1 MPDEEGRP
9 DPEESRRRT
18 VERVRG
24 GRSPESPA
32 EESAPTAQ
40 TIRDRVREADP
51 EEEGRSEGAA
61 AAAARREIRKLRRE
75 NRRLREEV
83 AILKK
88 AEAWFAREAAKDE
101 SER

>member
-1 MPDEEGRP
+1 MPNEEGRP
-9 DPEESRRRT
+9 DPEEFRRRM
-18 VERVRG
+18 VKRVRG
-24 GRSPESPA
+24 GQSPESPA
-32 EESAPTAQ
+32 EESGTMAQ

-51 EEEGRSEGAA
+51 EEEGRPEGSKAA
-61 AAAARREIRKLRRE
+61 AQRELRKLRRE

-88 AEAWFAREAAKDE
+88 AEARFAREAAKDE

>member
-9 DPEESRRRT
+9 DPEEFRRRT
-18 VERVRG
+18 AEGVRG

-32 EESAPTAQ
+32 EQSRPTAQ
-40 TIRDRVREADP
+40 TIRDRVRESEPD
-51 EEEGRSEGAA
+51 EEGRSEGSK
-61 AAAARREIRKLRRE
+61 AAARREIRRLRRE

-83 AILKK
+83 AILRK

>member
-1 MPDEEGRP
+1 MPNEKGRP
-9 DPEESRRRT
+9 YSEEFRRRM
-18 VERVRG
+18 VEEVRG
-24 GRSPESPA
+24 GRSPESLT
-32 EESAPTAQ
+32 EEFGPMAQ

-51 EEEGRSEGAA
+51 EEEGRSEGSK
-61 AAAARREIRKLRRE
+61 AAARREIRRLRRE

-83 AILKK
+83 TILKK